1 MEEAR
6 RKLFEKA
13 IKKFTIKELVKHQ
26 SIGSGQKNLIE
37 LISRYPGFGK
47 GFKVFKKTWPENS
60 YYELKNVELFVSY
73 CLTLNT
79 CLLCR
84 AVATADY
91 KASSTGRENLRETKL
106 NRYQA
111 F

>member
-47 GFKVFKKTWPENS
+47 DFKVFKKTWPENS
-60 YYELKNVELFVSY
+60 YYKVKQVELFVSFY
-73 CLTLNT
+73 SPITK
-79 CLLCR
+79 LCR
-84 AVATADY
+84 VGAMADCLER
-91 KASSTGRENLRETKL
+91 STGMENW
-106 NRYQA
+106 
-111 F
+111 